1 MRIGTIK
8 LKGHNF
14 EDFGEKG
21 FSIWEGYFEKM
32 GGTAQKNGKARNFLH
47 PWGTEREQIMQFLLF
62 FTYSDVKEV
71 IEGVIILECRFA
83 ESGPS

>member
-47 PWGTEREQIMQFLLF
+47 P
-62 FTYSDVKEV
+62 
-71 IEGVIILECRFA
+71 
-83 ESGPS
+83 